1 MIRKRAS
8 ERIEY
13 LDPGGEESR
22 VLFDLSKGGA
32 CCLSKTKLDKGA
44 FVRLTLDGLEVK
56 AKITYSIER
65 TDGYR
70 VGMQFWRVSTE
81 QQREIDAL
89 VERFSRGVPIRCH
102 LESSEGAESGQLSSD
117 SEEQASA

>member
-13 LDPGGEESR
+13 LDPGGDESR

-32 CCLSKTKLDKGA
+32 CCLSKTKLEKGA

-89 VERFSRGVPIRCH
+89 VERFSRGVPIRCR
-102 LESSEGAESGQLSSD
+102 LASSEDESAQLSSD
-117 SEEQASA
+117 AGEQASA